1 MRVPVQLRAG
11 EETRCA
17 NEQIAESS
25 CKSDCFGGIAW
36 LTFMLNVSMEV
47 AWRLFNKMPSGN
59 VVSWNAILE
68 GYDVHG
74 HDEEAPICMHLLTSE
89 NPRKLQLYLEGSLPS
104 RTFPLPG

>member
-1 MRVPVQLRAG
+1 MRVPVQLRPG
-11 EETRCA
+11 EEARCA

-36 LTFMLNVSMEV
+36 LTSMLNVSMEV

-74 HDEEAPICMHLLTSE
+74 HGEEALICMHLLTWG
-89 NPRKLQLYLEGSLPS
+89 NPRKFQLYLEGSLPS